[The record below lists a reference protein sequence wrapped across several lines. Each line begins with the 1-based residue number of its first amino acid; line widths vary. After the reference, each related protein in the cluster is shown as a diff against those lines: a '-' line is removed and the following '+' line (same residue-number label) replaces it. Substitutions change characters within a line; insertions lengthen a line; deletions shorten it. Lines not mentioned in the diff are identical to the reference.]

1 MLLLTVVSILWIP
14 VVQAGQGG
22 QLFIYIQ
29 SISSYLQPPVA
40 MVFILGCF
48 WKRGNE
54 KVTTPPCSALPPLR
68 PRSIHESPEVQTSP
82 QAAVLP
88 PLAVFGRMNV
98 PRPLCNPS
106 NLLQNRRERV
116 LLPFRDSTGTS
127 QSHGI
132 TQWVGLKGLFKV
144 T

>member
-54 KVTTPPCSALPPLR
+54 KVTTVPCSALPPLR
-68 PRSIHESPEVQTSP
+68 PHSIRASPAVQTPP

-88 PLAVFGRMNV
+88 PLAVSGRTNAPDLCATQV
-98 PRPLCNPS
+98 TFTRTGGSESCWPSGPPLA
-106 NLLQNRRERV
+106 LHRV
-116 LLPFRDSTGTS
+116 TG
-127 QSHGI
+127 SHG
-132 TQWVGLKGLFKV
+132 GLD
-144 T
+144 